1 MKPLYVQGMYGLGD
15 NLHQRA
21 VVWQLMENHD
31 VWLETPWPAVY
42 HDMVPDGLKLV
53 RKPTALRTQAK
64 NALRQANEYSR
75 EPIPFTAERRRIWYT
90 HDEIRKHGSFLGAMC
105 AASGVE
111 LGRFDLP
118 VHKSWFDELEPRLAG
133 LPGGKPY
140 MLYRPLVQRT
150 EWQGCAARNPDIEAY
165 ADLYRSIRD
174 RYNVISVA
182 DLVPG
187 KEWIV
192 SKPVYADVE
201 FHYGELTFEQIAALA
216 AISDLVYC
224 SPGFALILGQAVETP
239 TVGLFGG
246 HESARFYKPYSMNQL
261 LISPENACEC
271 FSKTHPCDKSIN
283 LPAAMQA
290 LRKFSDANLS

>member
-1 MKPLYVQGMYGLGD
+1 MKPLYVSNMHGLGD
-15 NLHQRA
+15 SLYARA
-21 VVWQLMENHD
+21 VIWQLMENHD

-64 NALRQANEYSR
+64 NALRQASEYSR

-105 AASGVE
+105 VASGVE

-118 VHKSWFDELEPRLAG
+118 MREEWLTEAAYLVPTS
-133 LPGGKPY
+133 KPV

-150 EWQGCAARNPDIEAY
+150 EWQGCAARNPDINAY
-165 ADLYRSIRD
+165 HDLFESIRD
-174 RYNVISVA
+174 RYFVVSVA

-187 KEWIV
+187 REWIV
-192 SKPVYADVE
+192 SNPIQADVE
-201 FHYGELTFEQIAALA
+201 FHRGELSFEIIAALA
-216 AISDLVYC
+216 AMSDLVYC
-224 SPGFALILGQAVETP
+224 SPGFALILGQAVDTP
-239 TVGLFGG
+239 TVCVFGG

-271 FSKTHPCDKSIN
+271 FSKTHQCDKSIN
-283 LPAAMQA
+283 MSAAMQA